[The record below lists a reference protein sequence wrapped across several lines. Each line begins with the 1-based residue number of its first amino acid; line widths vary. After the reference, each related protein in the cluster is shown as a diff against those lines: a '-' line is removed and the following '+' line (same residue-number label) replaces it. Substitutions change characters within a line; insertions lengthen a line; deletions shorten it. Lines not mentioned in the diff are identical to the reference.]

1 MSFHLGPFDVEIDGD
16 ELEIEI
22 GDLEIEFDEDGL
34 EIELD

>member
-1 MSFHLGPFDVEIDGD
+1 MSFYLGPFDVEIDGD